1 MPVHGSEQ
9 VAYSQ
14 DRVGT
19 AEPAFSRRGRRGI
32 GWWRWRLGC
41 VVIGV
46 IASIDELMD
55 LDFDVDDLDVG
66 ERAVLAIGARK
77 SPTQPRPDGWRVF
90 LDPAGHPFCLVL
102 A

>member
-55 LDFDVDDLDVG
+55 LDFDVDAPELVACLEGDRSETQSRTG
-66 ERAVLAIGARK
+66 ERAALIVLGPQERNVN
-77 SPTQPRPDGWRVF
+77 P
-90 LDPAGHPFCLVL
+90 LL
-102 A
+102 